1 MSLGSRQSPNV
12 KRGQKGEW
20 PGSRDP
26 VKFGALNANSFKK
39 IWHGCSQESPDM
51 TPEKF
56 FRKEAWPGP
65 RDPLNFGGLSASSYK
80 MVKAIPY
87 GLQICV
93 SSDKARIGN
102 FEYSE

>member
-39 IWHGCSQESPDM
+39 VED
-51 TPEKF
+51 TNFKF
-56 FRKEAWPGP
+56 GMDAPRKVPT
-65 RDPLNFGGLSASSYK
+65 
-80 MVKAIPY
+80 
-87 GLQICV
+87 
-93 SSDKARIGN
+93 
-102 FEYSE
+102 